1 MKLLSIQEGEGRE
14 TQMMAYLQP
23 ARIERLLHL
32 ELNEIDDSVPAL
44 VRCLLEHVVEA
55 ISKDEAIA
63 GTGRVV
69 I

>member
-1 MKLLSIQEGEGRE
+1 
-14 TQMMAYLQP
+14 MMAYLQP

>member
-1 MKLLSIQEGEGRE
+1 
-14 TQMMAYLQP
+14 MMANLQP
-23 ARIERLLHL
+23 VRIERLLHL
-32 ELNEIDDSVPAL
+32 KLNEIDDSVHAL